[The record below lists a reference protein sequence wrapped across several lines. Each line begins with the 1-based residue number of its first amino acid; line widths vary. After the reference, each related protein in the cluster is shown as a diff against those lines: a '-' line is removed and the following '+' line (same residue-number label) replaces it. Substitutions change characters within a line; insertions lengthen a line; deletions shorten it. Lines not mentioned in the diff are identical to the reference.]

1 MSLNPAFPQIATVV
15 ADPERGHCFRIRVA
29 YWVAS
34 TSMLAVFV
42 YGSNYY
48 FSSAVQRGLS
58 PKHALLKPS
67 GTVGLPLGYIGFLLF
82 LLLYLYPLRL
92 RWAWLGRQGSSRHWL
107 DFHALIG
114 VIAPLIITFHS
125 SFKFG
130 GLAGVAYWI
139 MILVA
144 LSGLAG
150 RYIYAQIPRTLN
162 FAELTLKDGQEQGAK
177 LAVRIKNLGILSE
190 SDVENLLHLPNLR
203 QADQMSM
210 LSALWTMIVFD
221 LSFPIRMWRLRQKM
235 LWSHRKTWS
244 FVGFRRGHNVPLEAA
259 ISLAREQAL
268 LTKKVLFFSKSH
280 RMLKLWHV
288 IHRPFSYSFALIA
301 SIHVIF
307 MLFIGFY

>member
-1 MSLNPAFPQIATVV
+1 MSLNPTFPQTVQPV
-15 ADPERGHCFRIRVA
+15 ADPERGHCARLRVA
-29 YWVAS
+29 YWFAGLC
-34 TSMLAVFV
+34 MLVLFV
-42 YGSNYY
+42 YGFNYY

-58 PKHALLKPS
+58 SKHALLKPS
-67 GTVGLPLGYIGFLLF
+67 GTVGLPLGYVGFFLF
-82 LLLYLYPLRL
+82 LLLYIYPLRF
-92 RWAWLGRQGSSRHWL
+92 RWAWLGRQGSSKHWL

-114 VIAPLIITFHS
+114 VVAPLIVTFHA

-177 LAVRIKNLGILSE
+177 LAARIKNLGILSE
-190 SDVENLLHLPNLR
+190 SDVEGLLHLPDLQR
-203 QADQMSM
+203 ADRMS
-210 LSALWTMIVFD
+210 LSSALWTMIAFD
-221 LSFPIRMWRLRQKM
+221 LSFPFRMWRLRQKM
-235 LWSHRKTWS
+235 LWSHRKSWS

-259 ISLAREQAL
+259 ISQAREQAL
-268 LTKKVLFFSKSH
+268 LAKKVLFYSKSQ

-301 SIHVIF
+301 LVHVIF
-307 MLFIGFY
+307 MLVIGFY

>member
-1 MSLNPAFPQIATVV
+1 
-15 ADPERGHCFRIRVA
+15 
-29 YWVAS
+29 
-34 TSMLAVFV
+34 MLSIFV
-42 YGSNYY
+42 YGFNYY

-67 GTVGLPLGYIGFLLF
+67 GSVGLPLGYIGFFLF
-82 LLLYLYPLRL
+82 LILFLYPLRL

-114 VIAPLIITFHS
+114 VIGPLVITFHS

-150 RYIYAQIPRTLN
+150 RYIYSQIPRTLN
-162 FAELTLKDGQEQGAK
+162 YAELTFKDGQEQGSK

-190 SDVENLLHLPNLR
+190 SDVEGLLHLPDLR
-203 QADQMSM
+203 RAEQMSL

-221 LSFPIRMWRLRQKM
+221 LSFPFRMWRLRQKM
-235 LWSHRKTWS
+235 LWSHRKWWS
-244 FVGFRRGHNVPLEAA
+244 SVGFRRGHNVPLEAA
-259 ISLAREQAL
+259 ISLAREQAQ

-301 SIHVIF
+301 MIHVIF
-307 MLFIGFY
+307 MLVIGFY